1 MADQQGVADRI
12 NAVVDQFISVLHV
25 DDQRQGVRLFQLVPV
40 NADAFS
46 GRQLDVDFLIIEV
59 NLVVPGMRFFVVV

>member
-25 DDQRQGVRLFQLVPV
+25 DDQRQGVRFLQPVPM
-40 NADAFS
+40 NADSFS